1 MQQLNI
7 EYFFPLTEQIELDLD
22 YTPSLKCIE
31 ERRAEQART
40 SVTAMSGSFL
50 LSNGGTGTGTGT
62 VWTTIQS
69 SNLGNPSFTI
79 NVDQMPITIVSKKKP
94 NFIMKF
100 IYKSMG
106 MKWKSE

>member
-1 MQQLNI
+1 MQQLEI
-7 EYFFPLTEQIELDLD
+7 SYFFPLTEQIDLDLD
-22 YTPSLKCIE
+22 FTPSIKWIE
-31 ERRAEQART
+31 ERRAEQARN
-40 SVTAMSGSFL
+40 SVTAMSGSYL
-50 LSNGGTGTGTGT
+50 ISNGNVGTT
-62 VWTTIQS
+62 WATIPNS
-69 SNLGNPSFTI
+69 HIGSPSFTI